1 MNYRFSSFDTSG
13 KPIEQ
18 PILQVQG
25 NDTLEEIKALAR
37 LYYVEKKK
45 DHRVKRIELR
55 AGEDVLRP
63 VWSEDFKVN

>member
-1 MNYRFSSFDTSG
+1 MNYRFTSYDTSG
-13 KPIEQ
+13 NTFDFV
-18 PILQVQG
+18 LQVQG

-45 DHRVKRIELR
+45 DQRVKRIELR

-63 VWSEDFKVN
+63 VWIENLKVN